1 LLNISVSVSSSLKLT
16 SLSFTGVT
24 SPETFSE
31 DCLYLNV
38 FTPLNGSNL
47 PVMVFFPGGRY
58 EQGGAGVPLYDGAYL
73 AQHGNMVVVTT
84 NYRLGVLGFLVV
96 DGLEGNFG
104 MFT

>member
-1 LLNISVSVSSSLKLT
+1 
-16 SLSFTGVT
+16 
-24 SPETFSE
+24 
-31 DCLYLNV
+31 
-38 FTPLNGSNL
+38 
-47 PVMVFFPGGRY
+47 MVFFPGGRY

-104 MFT
+104 MIALWVAYHRYSCSFACPAGVHRSA